1 VKELPDG
8 FEATELIEP
17 LALGWSF
24 EAETLDYAPVGFGS
38 YHWVATDAAG
48 RRVFVTVDDLD
59 RKPALGHTRGAAFDG
74 LTRAFASAVA
84 LSAAGLAFVCA
95 PEPTREGDPLRRI
108 GDRHTVAVFPFVE
121 GEAGR
126 QFEYDAAEVRA
137 AVVTM
142 LARLHEATSA
152 VESVA
157 RRIDLQL
164 PGRSVLESALRE
176 INDGWTG
183 GPFSEPSREALASRA
198 TDVAELL
205 ELFDRLRDQVT
216 ERGLPWVVTHG
227 EPHPVNVMQTHTGRV
242 LIDWDT
248 VAIGLPER
256 DLWMVIREDGGE
268 AAIYEDVTGHRPDR
282 LAIDFFDLTWD
293 LADLADFIDVVRAPH
308 RDTEDTQKA
317 FNGLVKCAG
326 VRHRWAALLD

>member
-1 VKELPDG
+1 MKELPDG
-8 FEATELIEP
+8 FETSALIEP
-17 LALGWSF
+17 LALGWGF
-24 EAETLDYAPVGFGS
+24 NVETLEYAPVGFGS

-59 RKPALGHTRGAAFDG
+59 RKPALGRTRGAAFDG

-164 PGRSVLESALRE
+164 PGRSVLESALR
-176 INDGWTG
+176 
-183 GPFSEPSREALASRA
+183 
-198 TDVAELL
+198 
-205 ELFDRLRDQVT
+205 RDQRRVDRRT
-216 ERGLPWVVTHG
+216 VLGTREGSACEPRHGRRRAARAVRPSSERGGRAWTAVGRYPW
-227 EPHPVNVMQTHTGRV
+227 R
-242 LIDWDT
+242 
-248 VAIGLPER
+248 AR
-256 DLWMVIREDGGE
+256 IR
-268 AAIYEDVTGHRPDR
+268 
-282 LAIDFFDLTWD
+282 
-293 LADLADFIDVVRAPH
+293 
-308 RDTEDTQKA
+308 
-317 FNGLVKCAG
+317 
-326 VRHRWAALLD
+326 